1 MIKFKKI
8 LTALTI
14 CLVAAS
20 ATAADSVKIRLW
32 VGWAPGGPVDIQAR
46 ILQKHI
52 LMYQPDSTVIVE
64 YHPGANG
71 GIGLSK
77 FTRHTEP
84 GEFVNLYIDT
94 PNILISKFITK
105 TNKVDLLREIRIG
118 TVIGVEQMLIMTSK
132 QSGINSIHDLRS
144 SQKSVINY
152 GSSGIGSLSHLT
164 TAYIE
169 SVVKQDYNHI
179 PFRGSAP
186 VFPDLISSR
195 LDMFSV
201 FYSVGLPH
209 VLSQQVNAIAITG
222 KQRNAA
228 LPHVPTLEE
237 QGIKN
242 YPLTAWTAIFVN
254 NNDNPQRQQQAI
266 DVINKTLI
274 KAATQE
280 EYANRGII
288 VDTDNKVN
296 PDRWWQQEIK
306 NYRNFATLPQ
316 FQDLA
321 ALNQTVKK

>member
-20 ATAADSVKIRLW
+20 AAASDSTKIRIW

-77 FTRHTEP
+77 FTRHTES

-105 TNKVDLLREIRIG
+105 TNKVDLSQEIRIG

-132 QSGINSIHDLRS
+132 QSGINSIYDLRS

-169 SVVKQDYNHI
+169 SVVKQNYNHI
-179 PFRGSAP
+179 PFKGSAH
-186 VFPDLISSR
+186 VFPDLINGN

-201 FYSVGLPH
+201 FYSIGSTH
-209 VLSQQVNAIAITG
+209 VLSQRVNAIAITG

-228 LPHVPTLEE
+228 LPQVPTLEE

-242 YPLTAWTAIFVN
+242 YPLTAWTAIFLN
-254 NNDNPQRQQQAI
+254 NNDTPQHQQRVVDI
-266 DVINKTLI
+266 INKILTS
-274 KAATQE
+274 AAAQE
-280 EYANRGII
+280 EYAARGII
-288 VDTDNKVN
+288 VDTDHKIN
-296 PDRWWQQEIK
+296 PNRWWQQEIK
-306 NYRNFATLPQ
+306 NYKAFAKLPQ
-316 FQDLA
+316 FQDLD
-321 ALNQTVKK
+321 ALN